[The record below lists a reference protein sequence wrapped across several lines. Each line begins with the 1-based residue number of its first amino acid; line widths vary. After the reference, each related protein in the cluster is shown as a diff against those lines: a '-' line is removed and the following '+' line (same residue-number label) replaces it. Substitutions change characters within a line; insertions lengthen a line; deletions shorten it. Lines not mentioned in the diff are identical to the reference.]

1 MAEKALDRCTYEEYL
16 AIEAAS
22 DQRYEYYNGYLVAMP
37 GGSPDHG
44 RIASNIA
51 TELNLACKQHRPT
64 CGALSSDVKVH
75 VRMANQGYYPDV
87 SVVCGPVE
95 KSPQDPKA
103 ITNPVLVVEVLSQS
117 TVNRDYGD
125 KFINYRLLP
134 TLQHYVLVSQ
144 SEPKVE
150 VFTRQPYGWEL
161 RTYQELEVVIDLP
174 YLACQISLAD
184 IYRLGRCFC
193 MNGKSPT

>member
-1 MAEKALDRCTYEEYL
+1 MAEKALARYTYEEYL

-22 DQRYEYYNGYLVAMP
+22 DQRYEYYDGYPVAMV

-44 RIASNIA
+44 RIASNMA
-51 TELNLACKQHRPT
+51 TELNLACKRHKSA

-95 KSPQDPKA
+95 RSSQDPQA
-103 ITNPVLVVEVLSQS
+103 ITNPMLVVEVLSQS

-161 RTYQELEVVIDLP
+161 RTYQGFEADIDLP
-174 YLACQISLAD
+174 HLACQISLAD
-184 IYRLGRCFC
+184 IYRLVDWEDA
-193 MNGKSPT
+193 SE